1 MAALSGVTQSLKV
14 NELTQADLN
23 FHAGSQIQFHQRIYR
38 LFSRL
43 NDVEHALMGTD
54 FVLIARVFVD
64 VRRDQNGITLFT
76 SRQRDRTAYL
86 SARTLGSINN
96 LLSRCI
102 DQSMVERL
110 QTDTDSLVLHYQTPS
125 FMCKSSFPPEI
136 RGRELYAA
144 VQKVSTTILNGR
156 KRPCWA
162 LGVKGSAHAV
172 EWAKRETGDA
182 GSWKHFIPLIKKP
195 HHYWQGFLSL
205 SAFRLQRLA
214 SSV

>member
-1 MAALSGVTQSLKV
+1 LP
-14 NELTQADLN
+14 
-23 FHAGSQIQFHQRIYR
+23 IW
-38 LFSRL
+38 
-43 NDVEHALMGTD
+43 
-54 FVLIARVFVD
+54 
-64 VRRDQNGITLFT
+64 
-76 SRQRDRTAYL
+76 TAYL

-162 LGVKGSAHAV
+162 LSVKGSAHAV
-172 EWAKRETGDA
+172 EWGKRETGDGRRETGDGRRWKLEA
-182 GSWKHFIPLIKKP
+182 GSWKLEAGSWKLEAGSWKLEAGSWKLEAGSILLP
-195 HHYWQGFLSL
+195 S
-205 SAFRLQRLA
+205 
-214 SSV
+214 